1 MNGTFEFLDYLI
13 FGLYAITILAIGLWV
28 SRDKDGKQKNAE
40 DYFLASKSLP
50 WWAVGTSLIAANISA
65 EQFIGMSGSGF
76 ALGLAIASYEWM
88 AAITLLVVGKYFLP
102 IFIEKGLYTI
112 PEFIEKRFS
121 TNLKT
126 ILAIFW
132 IALFVFVNLTTV
144 LFLGG
149 KALDT
154 IIGVGDGSILLN
166 SIIGLGLFAAAY
178 SLWGGLASVAWTD
191 VIQVVI
197 LIFGG
202 LLMTYFA
209 LANVTDSGSFIDGMK
224 YVYEKA
230 PERFSMILSKGEIIK
245 PNGGDAWWDLPGL
258 AVLIGGIWVANLY
271 YWGFNQY
278 IIQRTLAAK
287 SLAEGQKGIVFA
299 AFLKL
304 IIPVIVVLPGIIAY
318 VMNLDDSG
326 VLTAASVDP
335 GFIGAAGNIAND
347 NAAPWLIKNFIPVGV
362 KGLILAALAAAIV
375 SSLASMLNSTSTIF
389 TMDIYR
395 SHFNKNASDAQMVF
409 VGRIT
414 AVVALIIAI
423 IIAPQLGSLGQVFI
437 FIQEYTGV
445 VSPGILAVFLMGL
458 FYKKATNNAAIWGA
472 ILSIPIAMYFKVAPT
487 GWSDASIFV
496 ELPFMHQMGYTCIAT
511 LAVIALISYLDGNKD
526 MDDYDNIMN
535 DLSLNPNSIPLLA
548 GEVVHA
554 DQNGKCADMNL
565 IIASLPDV
573 IPKAHIIS
581 SSGCNAHEDNVH
593 FNSEGYRELG
603 KRYAHKM
610 ISLLENKEIE
620 D

>member
-13 FGLYAITILAIGLWV
+13 FGLYAVTILAIGLWV

-209 LANVTDSGSFIDGMK
+209 LANVTDSGSFVDGMK

-326 VLTAASVDP
+326 MLTATSVDP

-347 NAAPWLIKNFIPVGV
+347 NAAPWLIKNFIPSGV

-395 SHFNKNASDAQMVF
+395 SHFNKNASDAEMVS

-414 AVVALIIAI
+414 AVVALVIAI

-472 ILSIPIAMYFKVAPT
+472 ILSIPIAMYFKVAPK

-496 ELPFMHQMGYTCIAT
+496 ELPFMHQMGYTCLVT
-511 LAVIALISYLDGNKD
+511 LALIAFISYLDGNKD
-526 MDDYDNIMN
+526 DSKGI
-535 DLSLNPNSIPLLA
+535 
-548 GEVVHA
+548 
-554 DQNGKCADMNL
+554 NL
-565 IIASLPDV
+565 TKKLFATT
-573 IPKAHIIS
+573 
-581 SSGCNAHEDNVH
+581 
-593 FNSEGYRELG
+593 
-603 KRYAHKM
+603 
-610 ISLLENKEIE
+610 
-620 D
+620 